1 MQYSELADFLHN
13 VGKDPARLI
22 FEDELTGI
30 HNRRYFLSY
39 LEHKIRWDSEEDY
52 PLSLLII
59 DVDRFKQI
67 NDTHGHDAG
76 DQILRSL
83 AGHLKEVAGDDGIPV
98 RYGGDEFVILV
109 PSVDRMSA
117 GRLGKKLLERVREAS
132 FELEDGETKISLT
145 LSIGVASAPEDA
157 QDRRGLVQQ
166 ADTALYHAKQSGR
179 NRVAKAGEVD
189 PQKVFSKTAIYR
201 MEGAQISG
209 RKAEL
214 TVVSEALEGLASKKS
229 QFLILEGAPGMG
241 KSTLLESVRGS
252 LAEKDTF
259 RLVKVSGIRQEGYRP
274 YYLSARIVMSILDQW
289 EDKGAQL
296 LDSLSKEEIRLLG
309 RVLPHLVE
317 IEEEATGE
325 NDIELRH
332 GIFNTLTELLTR
344 LLENSPLILLIDDL
358 HFCDEATL
366 HLLRV
371 LVERREIT
379 VLVCGTSMEKLTK
392 EDADAPLQRFLSI
405 HDSKLAIRRISLQ
418 PIGSK
423 DIARHLQAVFP
434 GLSLPVGL
442 EDELARVT
450 QGNPFFLGEIVR
462 KLIMD
467 QKVALVGQQWTLEPL
482 EDGYLPDSLQEIV
495 AEKIV
500 ALDKESRD
508 LLEHAST
515 MGENVPVSVLAGST
529 ELEESKILE
538 FLDRAEAMGLISMDF
553 ELNDET
559 MRFLSKRVLE
569 ISYGAIEKERREE
582 LHERVGSY
590 QEELFQKRLLPS
602 ASLLAYH
609 FKHSANQEKAQR
621 YERIQTA
628 YNQRV
633 FNTEEASGYVGGLP
647 DEEPELETDRFLE
660 AKSLSLIPNVL
671 RTFLTAVRNIK
682 LYPPESPAIIQSQAK
697 VKKSIE
703 AILSDNELLEL
714 SHSQHTLLANGQKL
728 DVSEYRLMSGSF
740 LDLMAQS
747 ELQIVAFQPG
757 MTDEELNTVIDSLGQ
772 SRQETIGPGY
782 WKKFS
787 AENGLSHI
795 RIEQMRYSA
804 VRAKRRNAR
813 RAESG
818 VPGTSVSGPVV
829 ATEEKLERAELAEV
843 PRILRPLLGA
853 AKNIKLYPLGSQ
865 PVSSVIEQLH
875 DSLRVVLSKKPVLT
889 LAGAEHSVFV
899 NGEKIITS
907 DYEELA
913 GNFLKFMDSVELVSL
928 TFMDSISRNELET
941 FIEEL
946 REHPKPGVNGTYWVD
961 FTQERGLVGLVLN
974 ERRYKAS
981 GLEAWIDSAA
991 GVVGPEGDG
1000 APVDE
1005 NEKRISHESLEALR
1019 DAMPTLGKELL
1030 VKSEDEL
1037 LRKMLCRLFEDHHVR
1052 DTAVRESVVKACRSL
1067 LDDLN
1072 LAHQLQLSKIAAD
1085 YLLDALRVEKDPR
1098 VLGELS
1104 EILHRMSASAVQF
1117 ADYPFASQLL
1127 FGLKTRRHELEQTNN
1142 EQADLLERKLEST
1155 AEQLLSDDLRSG
1167 DPQRQEAA
1175 AQLLQSV
1182 GRAGVPLLVDV
1193 VKQEKDY
1200 RIRHI
1205 AATLLA
1211 DMGWEAEKQLKREL
1225 ILEVTA
1231 EQRFRILE
1239 VIDAVTR
1246 DLKTELAYCLGDVNP
1261 RVRRAAF
1268 QLAERLNDNSV
1279 NELLIDFAK
1288 NEDMAVAKAAIRC
1301 LANSRSAA
1309 MVDGLIS
1316 ILKTTT
1322 EPERAIACSQALGQ
1336 LGDPACIEALSRI
1349 LTEKKMLVF
1358 SRRWNDQVRATAAFA
1373 LGQISN
1379 LRAKEVLARCK
1390 NDPDPRIREI
1400 ARSAAGSSKS

>member
-1 MQYSELADFLHN
+1 MQYRELADFLNN

-39 LEHKIRWDSEEDY
+39 LEHRIRWDSQKDY

-59 DVDRFKQI
+59 DVDHFKKI

-76 DQILRSL
+76 DQVLQWM
-83 AGHLKEVAGDDGIPV
+83 AGHLREVAGDDAVPV
-98 RYGGDEFVILV
+98 RYGGDEFVMLV
-109 PSVDRMSA
+109 PGIDRTSA
-117 GRLGKKLLERVREAS
+117 GQLGEKLLKRIRDES
-132 FELEDGETKISLT
+132 CELDDGETKISLT
-145 LSIGVASAPEDA
+145 LSVGVASAPEDA
-157 QDRRGLVQQ
+157 QDRRGLIQQ
-166 ADTALYHAKQSGR
+166 ADTALYHAKRSGR
-179 NRVAKAGEVD
+179 NRVSKAGEFD
-189 PQKVFSKTAIYR
+189 QQKVFSKTALYR
-201 MEGAQISG
+201 MEGARIAG

-214 TVVSEALEGLASKKS
+214 TVVSEGLEGLAAKKS

-241 KSTLLESVRGS
+241 KSTLLESVRGG

-259 RLVKVSGIRQEGYRP
+259 RLVKVSGVRQEGYRP
-274 YYLSARIVMSILDQW
+274 YYLAARTVMSILDQL
-289 EDKGAQL
+289 EGKGVKH
-296 LDSLSKEEIRLLG
+296 LDSLEKEELRLLG
-309 RVLPHLVE
+309 RVLPRLVE
-317 IEEEATGE
+317 VEEEEGTGE
-325 NDIELRH
+325 DESKLRH
-332 GIFNTLTELLTR
+332 KIFYALVEFLTR
-344 LLENSPLILLIDDL
+344 LLESSPLILLIDDL
-358 HFCDEATL
+358 HFSDEATL

-371 LVERREIT
+371 LIERREIT
-379 VLVCGTSMEKLTK
+379 VFICGTSMEKLTK
-392 EDADAPLQRFLSI
+392 EDEDAPLQRFLSM
-405 HDSKLAIRRISLQ
+405 HEKKLAIHRVSLQ
-418 PIGSK
+418 PIGAK

-434 GLSLPVGL
+434 GMSLPAGL

-450 QGNPFFLGEIVR
+450 QGNPFFLSEIIR
-462 KLIMD
+462 KLVMD
-467 QKVALVGQQWTLEPL
+467 QKVALVGQQWSLKPL

-500 ALDKESRD
+500 ALDEESRE

-538 FLDRAEAMGLISMDF
+538 FLGRAEAMGLISMDF

-602 ASLLAYH
+602 ASVLAYH

-621 YERIQTA
+621 YERIQMA
-628 YNQRV
+628 YSQRV
-633 FNTEEASGYVGGLP
+633 FDTEEAAGYAGELI
-647 DEEPELETDRFLE
+647 DEEPEIETDHYL
-660 AKSLSLIPNVL
+660 AAQSLRLIPNVL
-671 RTFLTAVRNIK
+671 RTFLTAARNTQ
-682 LYPPESPAIIQSQAK
+682 LYPPESQAIIQSQAK
-697 VKKSIE
+697 VKNSIE
-703 AILSDNELLEL
+703 AIFFDNDFLEL

-728 DVSEYRLMSGSF
+728 DVSEYRLLAESF
-740 LDLMAQS
+740 LDLMARS

-757 MTDEELNTVIDSLGQ
+757 ITDEELIVVIDSLGQ
-772 SRQETIGPGY
+772 TRQETIGPGF

-787 AENGLSHI
+787 ADNELTHV
-795 RIEQMRYSA
+795 RLEQMRYSA

-813 RAESG
+813 RADAGAS
-818 VPGTSVSGPVV
+818 GTSASRPTL
-829 ATEEKLERAELAEV
+829 AAEEKLEQEELAEV

-865 PVSSVIEQLH
+865 PVSSVVEQLH

-889 LAGAEHSVFV
+889 LAGAEQSVFV
-899 NGEKIITS
+899 NGEKIVTS
-907 DYEELA
+907 DYEDLA
-913 GNFLKFMDSVELVSL
+913 GNFLKFMGSVELASL
-928 TFMDSISRNELET
+928 TFLESISRNELET

-946 REHPKPGVNGTYWVD
+946 RDHPKPGTNGAYWVD

-974 ERRYKAS
+974 ERRYKS
-981 GLEAWIDSAA
+981 SLLEVLIDSAEGGA
-991 GVVGPEGDG
+991 GPEGDG
-1000 APVDE
+1000 GPLDE
-1005 NEKRISHESLEALR
+1005 DDERISKESLEALR
-1019 DAMPTLGKELL
+1019 DAVPTLGKELL
-1030 VKSEDEL
+1030 VKGEDDL
-1037 LRKMLCRLFEDHHVR
+1037 VRKMLRRLFEDYHLR
-1052 DTAVRESVVKACRSL
+1052 DTPTRESVVKSCRSL
-1067 LDDLN
+1067 LNDLI
-1072 LAHQLQLSKIAAD
+1072 LALQLQLSKISAD
-1085 YLLDALRVEKDPR
+1085 FLLDALRVEKDPK
-1098 VLGELS
+1098 VLGELADM
-1104 EILHRMSASAVQF
+1104 LHRMSASAVQF
-1117 ADYPFASQLL
+1117 ADYPLASRLL
-1127 FGLKTRRHELEQTNN
+1127 FGLKTRRQQLEEVDS
-1142 EQADLLERKLEST
+1142 EQAGLLERKLES
-1155 AEQLLSDDLRSG
+1155 AAAQLLSDDLRSG
-1167 DPQRQEAA
+1167 DPQRQETA
-1175 AQLLQSV
+1175 AQLLQSL

-1239 VIDAVTR
+1239 VIDAVTHN
-1246 DLKTELAYCLGDVNP
+1246 LKTELAYCLGDVNP

-1279 NELLIDFAK
+1279 NELLIDFAR

-1309 MVDGLIS
+1309 MVDALIS
-1316 ILKTTT
+1316 ILKTAT

-1379 LRAKEVLARCK
+1379 PRAKEVLARCK

-1400 ARSAAGSSKS
+1400 ARSAAGE